1 MTLPSTKPKKT
12 EYRSTSVTP
21 AENLPQSR
29 NKNDNRMAN
38 STANVFNQSNLVSS
52 MRSFVMAPS
61 SDAFIKSDVSTSDNK
76 GHTVAED

>member
-1 MTLPSTKPKKT
+1 
-12 EYRSTSVTP
+12 
-21 AENLPQSR
+21 
-29 NKNDNRMAN
+29 MAN

-61 SDAFIKSDVSTSDNK
+61 SDAFIKSDVSTVDNK